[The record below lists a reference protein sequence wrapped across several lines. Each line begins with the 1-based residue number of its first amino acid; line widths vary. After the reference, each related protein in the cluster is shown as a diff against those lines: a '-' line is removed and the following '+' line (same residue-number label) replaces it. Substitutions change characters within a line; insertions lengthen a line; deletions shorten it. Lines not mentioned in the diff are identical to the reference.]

1 MNQILAHEK
10 IYVTPELKRKKKM
23 YKWDFCISVFL
34 VLILFSYYIYGEYD
48 RAKSERMSKEML
60 ASVGNEFPVYTEQQ
74 PVEDNTTVKMEDN
87 VLVVILDDVV
97 EEDEMEGTAT
107 EVINIEDLIQPETTT
122 TESIVHVAENGEE
135 YTIVAIL
142 NISRLN
148 INYTVLS
155 ETSEELL
162 KISLNKFWGPD
173 ANEVGNFV
181 VAGHNYRNKMFF
193 GNLSEI
199 EIGDT
204 VELTDLTGRKLE
216 YSVYDTY
223 YVDPTDV
230 SCTSQLT
237 NGKREVTLI
246 TCSADGSERLVVKA
260 REIE

>member
-34 VLILFSYYIYGEYD
+34 VLVLFSYYIYGEYD
-48 RAKSERMSKEML
+48 RARADKMSKNMVADVEEEIRQNSL
-60 ASVGNEFPVYTEQQ
+60 NINQQ
-74 PVEDNTTVKMEDN
+74 DDTTVKLEDN

-97 EEDEMEGTAT
+97 EEEVDIDELAQVDNIST
-107 EVINIEDLIQPETTT
+107 ECIK
-122 TESIVHVAENGEE
+122 HVAENGEE
-135 YTIVAIL
+135 YSIVAIL
-142 NISRLN
+142 NIPRLN

-162 KISLNKFWGPD
+162 KISLNKFWGPS

-181 VAGHNYRNKMFF
+181 IAGHNYRNKMFF

-199 EIGDT
+199 ELGDK
-204 VELTDLTGRKLE
+204 VELTDVTGRMIVYE
-216 YSVYDTY
+216 VYDRY
-223 YVDPTDV
+223 YVDPQDV

-246 TCSADGSERLVVKA
+246 TCSSDGKERLVVKA
-260 REIE
+260 REAQ

>member
-48 RAKSERMSKEML
+48 RAKSEKLSKEML
-60 ASVGNEFPVYTEQQ
+60 ADVGNEFPVYREPQDI
-74 PVEDNTTVKMEDN
+74 EDDTTVKMEDN
-87 VLVVILDDVV
+87 VLVVILDDVK
-97 EEDEMEGTAT
+97 EDDE
-107 EVINIEDLIQPETTT
+107 INIADLIKPETVTS
-122 TESIVHVAENGEE
+122 ESIVHKAANGEE
-135 YTIVAIL
+135 YSIVAIL
-142 NISRLN
+142 NIPRLN

-162 KISLNKFWGPD
+162 KISLNKFWGPS
-173 ANEVGNFV
+173 ANEIGNFV
-181 VAGHNYRNKMFF
+181 IAGHNYRNKMFF

-199 EIGDT
+199 EIGDK

-216 YSVYDTY
+216 YSVYDMY

-246 TCSADGSERLVVKA
+246 TCSSDGSERLVVKA
-260 REIE
+260 REI

>member
-48 RAKSERMSKEML
+48 RARSEKLSKEML
-60 ASVGNEFPVYTEQQ
+60 ADVGNEFPIYVEQQ
-74 PVEDNTTVKMEDN
+74 DNEEDNTTVKMEDN
-87 VLVVILDDVV
+87 VLVVILDDVK
-97 EEDEMEGTAT
+97 EDD
-107 EVINIEDLIQPETTT
+107 EVNISELIEPKTVTSD
-122 TESIVHVAENGEE
+122 SIVHKAANGEE
-135 YTIVAIL
+135 YSIVAIL
-142 NISRLN
+142 NIPRLK

-162 KISLNKFWGPD
+162 KISLNKFWGPS
-173 ANEVGNFV
+173 ANEIGNFV
-181 VAGHNYRNKMFF
+181 IAGHNYRNKMFF

-199 EIGDT
+199 EIGDK
-204 VELTDLTGRKLE
+204 VELTDLTGRKIE

-223 YVDPTDV
+223 YVEPTDV

-246 TCSADGSERLVVKA
+246 TCSSDGSERLVVKA
-260 REIE
+260 REI

>member
-48 RAKSERMSKEML
+48 RAKSEKMSKQML
-60 ASVGNEFPVYTEQQ
+60 ASVGEEFPVYTEQE
-74 PVEDNTTVKMEDN
+74 PIEDDTTVRMEDN
-87 VLVVILDDVV
+87 VLVVILDNVV
-97 EEDEMEGTAT
+97 EEE
-107 EVINIEDLIQPETTT
+107 INIGDIIEPETIT

-142 NISRLN
+142 NIPRLN

-162 KISLNKFWGPD
+162 KISLNKFWGPS
-173 ANEVGNFV
+173 ANEIGNFV
-181 VAGHNYRNKMFF
+181 IAGHNYRNKMFF

-204 VELTDLTGRKLE
+204 VEITDLTGRKLE
-216 YSVYDTY
+216 YSVYDIY
-223 YVDPTDV
+223 YVEPTDV

-246 TCSADGSERLVVKA
+246 TCSSDGSERLVVKA

>member
-34 VLILFSYYIYGEYD
+34 VLVLFSYYIYGEYD
-48 RAKSERMSKEML
+48 RARADKMSKNM
-60 ASVGNEFPVYTEQQ
+60 TEEVKNQIQQ
-74 PVEDNTTVKMEDN
+74 NQSYAQEQEDNTTVKLEDN

-97 EEDEMEGTAT
+97 EE
-107 EVINIEDLIQPETTT
+107 EVDVEELAQVENIT
-122 TESIVHVAENGEE
+122 TECIKHVAENGEE
-135 YTIVAIL
+135 YSIVAIL
-142 NISRLN
+142 NIPRLN

-162 KISLNKFWGPD
+162 KISLNKFWGPS
-173 ANEVGNFV
+173 ANEIGNFV
-181 VAGHNYRNKMFF
+181 IAGHNYRNKMFF

-199 EIGDT
+199 ELGDS
-204 VELTDLTGRKLE
+204 VELTDVTGRTLIYE
-216 YSVYDTY
+216 VYDKY

-246 TCSADGSERLVVKA
+246 TCSSDGKERLVVKA
-260 REIE
+260 REV